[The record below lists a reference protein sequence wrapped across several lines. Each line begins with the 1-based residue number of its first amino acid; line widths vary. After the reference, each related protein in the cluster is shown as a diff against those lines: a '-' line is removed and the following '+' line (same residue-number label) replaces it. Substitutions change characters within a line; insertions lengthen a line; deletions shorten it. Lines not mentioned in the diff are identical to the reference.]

1 MLATKVLQLCLV
13 AGFSTAVL
21 AQESGDPRRGLA
33 FAQSVCA
40 SCHAV
45 LPAQYF
51 SPRSGVATFKAI
63 ANTPGM
69 TGTAI
74 SVWLRTPHRSMPDLI
89 IEPQDQN
96 DVIAYILTLREKGPT
111 K

>member
-1 MLATKVLQLCLV
+1 MLTIKVFALCLV
-13 AGFSTAVL
+13 AGFSTAAL
-21 AQESGDPRRGLA
+21 AQESGDPSRGLA
-33 FAQSVCA
+33 FAKAVCA
-40 SCHAV
+40 SCHSV
-45 LPAQYF
+45 LPAEYF

-74 SVWLRTPHRSMPDLI
+74 SVWLRTPHRLMPDLI

-96 DVIAYILTLREKGPT
+96 DVIAYILSLRE
-111 K
+111 